1 MAPSGIGRMWS
12 CLCFTPQLHVNMVC
26 LLTAFNPW
34 RSIPLLSL
42 CVSLRCSY
50 ASLPL
55 TAVCS
60 NELSTFTPVKS
71 EQTTRTHH
79 DAEAP
84 QFRAGVFQANNASK
98 QLFFFWPVPASVRAL
113 THTAGMPTDLLLG
126 AGVGGR
132 KLEQRQR
139 RDFEGNSW
147 NWSGMRVLTQTVQCS
162 VVKGQG

>member
-1 MAPSGIGRMWS
+1 M
-12 CLCFTPQLHVNMVC
+12 
-26 LLTAFNPW
+26 
-34 RSIPLLSL
+34 LSL

-84 QFRAGVFQANNASK
+84 QFKAGVFQANNASK
-98 QLFFFWPVPASVRAL
+98 QAPPPPPSLFFFWLAPASVRAL
-113 THTAGMPTDLLLG
+113 THTAGMPADLFLG
-126 AGVGGR
+126 AGVGGW
-132 KLEQRQR
+132 KVGAKTKMG
-139 RDFEGNSW
+139 F
-147 NWSGMRVLTQTVQCS
+147 
-162 VVKGQG
+162 